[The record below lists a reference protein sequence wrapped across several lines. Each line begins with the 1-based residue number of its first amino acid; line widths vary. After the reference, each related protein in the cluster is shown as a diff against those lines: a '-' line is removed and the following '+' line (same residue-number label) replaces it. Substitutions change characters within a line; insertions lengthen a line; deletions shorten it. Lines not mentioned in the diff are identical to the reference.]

1 MGVTL
6 RLVDRAEGDGRVVEL
21 ALEGAG
27 ARQTAT
33 ARVGS
38 GLSGRDRE
46 DVRWYLEDYL
56 QYPVDPAPDIARDV
70 ETRLA
75 ALGEELFRQVFEANR
90 DTMRIW
96 EAVAAD
102 LAGARVEVATGAEG
116 AAGIPWELLRDP
128 ATGGVVSLRAGAFV
142 RALAGTAAEV
152 PVPQAAGRLRVLLV
166 ICRPGGAVDV
176 PFRSVAS
183 YLVRLSRQAREVLE
197 LEVLRPPTFAQLAT
211 VLHAARDR
219 VSRITWCISTATAP
233 GWMTKR

>member
-1 MGVTL
+1 MWWIW
-6 RLVDRAEGDGRVVEL
+6 RWRGRV
-21 ALEGAG
+21 
-27 ARQTAT
+27 RRRSAT
-33 ARVGS
+33 ARVGL

-56 QYPVDPAPDIARDV
+56 QYPVDPAPDIAREV

-75 ALGEELFRQVFEANR
+75 ELGEELFRQVFEANR
-90 DTMRIW
+90 DTIRIW

-142 RALAGTAAEV
+142 RG
-152 PVPQAAGRLRVLLV
+152 PAAGRGSPCPAGGGGLRVLLV

-183 YLVRLSRQAREVLE
+183 STWCGCAGRRGSVLE
-197 LEVLRPPTFAQLAT
+197 LEVLRPPTFAQLARCCRRPGT
-211 VLHAARDR
+211 G
-219 VSRITWCISTATAP
+219 VSRIRWCISMATAP